1 MGMTALNE
9 AAICRDALATYGAVR
24 QMKKLFEEIGE
35 LQEALCKCTDG
46 RDTVHHLAE
55 EIADVQI
62 MLVQMAILHDCVDEV
77 ADFKRAKLERLEK
90 RLEGAYA
97 HD

>member
-1 MGMTALNE
+1 MTEDQLGVCRKALE
-9 AAICRDALATYGAVR
+9 IYGAER

-46 RDTVHHLAE
+46 RDTVQHLAE

-62 MLVQMAILHDCVDEV
+62 MLAQMAIIFDCADMV
-77 ADFKRAKLERLEK
+77 ADFKWAKLK
-90 RLEGAYA
+90 RLEDRLAND
-97 HD
+97 HS